1 VEPEIIQL
9 NVQRAGKEKIALQ
22 AELIDLSQDVRR
34 LVIAW
39 PVGSEDSNFDAVN
52 FYECLRAFRRVI
64 EPDGFRVLC
73 QGARPNVHPSG
84 MSSKAG
90 AWTSHALTL
99 GQPALKMDLVG
110 TFDPVED
117 IASVGTVEEQ
127 DEFIRRHQEEFK
139 KHHWANFKKRSGSQ
153 L

>member
-1 VEPEIIQL
+1 MEPEIIEL
-9 NVQRAGKEKIALQ
+9 NVQRAGMEKIGLR

-39 PVGSEDSNFDAVN
+39 PVGSEERNFDALD

-84 MSSKAG
+84 ISSQAG
-90 AWTSHALTL
+90 AWTSYVLTL
-99 GQPALKMDLVG
+99 GQPALTKDLVG

-127 DEFIRRHQEEFK
+127 DEFIRRHRAEQK
-139 KHHWANFKKRSGSQ
+139 T

>member
-1 VEPEIIQL
+1 MEPEIIEL
-9 NVQRAGKEKIALQ
+9 NVQRAGMEKIGLQ

-39 PVGSEDSNFDAVN
+39 PVGSEDRNFDALD
-52 FYECLRAFRRVI
+52 FFECLRAFRRVI

-84 MSSKAG
+84 KSSEAG
-90 AWTSHALTL
+90 AWTSYALTL
-99 GQPALKMDLVG
+99 GRPGLTKDLVR

-127 DEFIRRHQEEFK
+127 DEFMRRHRAE
-139 KHHWANFKKRSGSQ
+139 FKKRSEPQ
-153 L
+153 E